1 MKTLSL
7 KLNNTVAEE
16 VEPMLKKIIK
26 PKNGSMNQAHQYYNY
41 LQKKKSNYVQLVI
54 ESKLVRDEST
64 NVHIEIEKLD
74 NYDS

>member
-16 VEPMLKKIIK
+16 IEPMLKKINK
-26 PKNGSMNQAHQYYNY
+26 PGNGSMNQAILYYNY
-41 LQKKKSNYVQLVI
+41 LQKKKITSVQLVI

-64 NVHIEIEKLD
+64 NVHIEFERLD